1 MKISNEHR
9 TLLMACTADDRN
21 FESELRK
28 WEQVQDINEIDFAT
42 MRLIPY
48 LYKKAKSLNVSMSN
62 EGICRGLYLRAWYM
76 LATVGSPS
84 LEWVREREQFNSAVI
99 LKGAAFQA
107 TIYGKDPPT
116 RPADDL
122 DLLIPSKAVD
132 AALDTLEVAG
142 LKVDHGLSR
151 QSIRSL
157 RNGTNLYGNHMA
169 IDVHWNLLPVSL
181 DPTFTPR
188 VLSRSVLVHGGL
200 RTLCS
205 TDHLLHTF
213 VHGFARNEILPIR
226 WVLDAA
232 LLIREGDIDWGLFWK
247 EVSLTGWHRVVRRQ
261 IRFLAQ
267 FGVIVP
273 EPVGQKFSSNWF
285 LLISEWIVVSR
296 KLWVRRVLRVLG
308 YDFASWA
315 QNNSRGLSL
324 TNYWLNWPSWVAL
337 EFREWEEYKEFRSTR
352 E

>member
-1 MKISNEHR
+1 
-9 TLLMACTADDRN
+9 
-21 FESELRK
+21 
-28 WEQVQDINEIDFAT
+28 
-42 MRLIPY
+42 
-48 LYKKAKSLNVSMSN
+48 
-62 EGICRGLYLRAWYM
+62 M

-122 DLLIPSKAVD
+122 DLLIPSNAVD

-205 TDHLLHTF
+205 ADHLLHTF

-226 WVLDAA
+226 WVLDAV

>member
-122 DLLIPSKAVD
+122 DLLIPSNAVD

-205 TDHLLHTF
+205 ADHLLHTF

-226 WVLDAA
+226 WVLDAV

>member
-122 DLLIPSKAVD
+122 DLLIPSNAVD

-232 LLIREGDIDWGLFWK
+232 LLIREGDIDWDLFWK
-247 EVSLTGWHRVVRRQ
+247 EVSLTGWHRVVRKQ

-267 FGVIVP
+267 FEVIVP